1 MGHGA
6 LLVLLC
12 IQSAC
17 AFYVPSPATKM
28 SVFAGMHV
36 RAHRA
41 VTRHNLLRAQP
52 PWMRPTQALRGAA
65 EPTIVA
71 KNETRGLP
79 NLSQVQQ
86 LDALLQILQ
95 PFATPTSSSSSA
107 HKVMQEGMTRKHVCV
122 YVYVCVCVCVYVYA
136 YTFMHV
142 RLYMD
147 ACKDAFMHTIR
158 CMHARLFVCLHG
170 RLFVHTHI
178 QRALITP
185 SPPLPHPPT
194 SPILLP
200 HLLSLSCNLSLSCAC
215 ECSLSLQVGKQHSQ

>member
-107 HKVMQEGMTRKHVCV
+107 HKVMQEGITRKHLYVYVYV
-122 YVYVCVCVCVYVYA
+122 YVYVCVHMCMRIRLCMYVYIWMRA
-136 YTFMHV
+136 RMLLCIQYV
-142 RLYMD
+142 
-147 ACKDAFMHTIR
+147 A
-158 CMHARLFVCLHG
+158 CMHDCLSVCTEDCLFTLTYNE
-170 RLFVHTHI
+170 R
-178 QRALITP
+178 
-185 SPPLPHPPT
+185 
-194 SPILLP
+194 
-200 HLLSLSCNLSLSCAC
+200 
-215 ECSLSLQVGKQHSQ
+215 